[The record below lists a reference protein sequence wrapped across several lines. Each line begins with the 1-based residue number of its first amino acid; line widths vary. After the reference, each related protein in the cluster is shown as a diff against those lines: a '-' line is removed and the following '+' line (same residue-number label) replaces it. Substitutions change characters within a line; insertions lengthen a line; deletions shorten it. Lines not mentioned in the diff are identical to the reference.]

1 MPRKVGSIS
10 ARITE
15 LAYPYYR
22 VDFTRHNNVW
32 DSDDEDNES
41 QWSYPIR
48 FSYTRG
54 SEGMVF
60 LNTDEIPYN
69 TAERYTGRVFWE
81 NNSTSIVRMI
91 QDTFVVRKARGYPD
105 ASWSLISIY
114 VSAERAWEKH
124 HTL

>member
-1 MPRKVGSIS
+1 MPRKIGSIS

-22 VDFTRHNNVW
+22 VDFTRHNHAL
-32 DSDDEDNES
+32 DSDDEDNER

-60 LNTDEIPYN
+60 LNTDEIPYD
-69 TAERYTGRVFWE
+69 TAERYTARTFWANE
-81 NNSTSIVRMI
+81 STSIVRMI
-91 QDTFVVRKARGYPD
+91 QDTFVVRNARGDSVPP
-105 ASWSLISIY
+105 WSLFSIC
-114 VSAERAWEKH
+114 RAGDVAWDRFRRI
-124 HTL
+124 